1 MAEVPEVWMGWR
13 GRGCCGGTATM
24 GWRSVVGSRM
34 DVGVG
39 AARIALRL
47 FSCLNKN
54 EISVVKKLEKK

>member
-1 MAEVPEVWMGWR
+1 MAEVAEVWMGR
-13 GRGCCGGTATM
+13 KGRGCCGGTATA

-34 DVGVG
+34 YVGVG

-54 EISVVKKLEKK
+54 EISVVKKLKKK